1 MKFLK
6 TTLCA
11 LTLLTAHAHA
21 IEWDA
26 KQWEASAGVGF
37 GKIATDG
44 YSANAVFGFG
54 GGVTVPVFV
63 ERHTRFAVLLSGL
76 YNLAAAQ
83 EAKDAVGGNVIS
95 GGVSALIEHDI
106 SAQGKT
112 LWYGYGINA
121 SGNYKFGQFTYTTEN
136 FDSVEIPN
144 EFSPS
149 ISFIGRFEYPI
160 SNQLSVGAQAQY
172 SPFEHSLTA
181 ATINAIFHF

>member
-76 YNLAAAQ
+76 YSAASPK
-83 EAKDAVGGNVIS
+83 ETIDSVGGAFLT
-95 GGVSALIEHDI
+95 GGLSALIEHDI

-112 LWYGYGINA
+112 LWYGYGINV
-121 SGNYKFGQFTYTTEN
+121 SGNYRYSQFTYVSDNLEYEL
-136 FDSVEIPN
+136 VPN

-149 ISFIGRFEYPI
+149 VSMTGRFEYPI